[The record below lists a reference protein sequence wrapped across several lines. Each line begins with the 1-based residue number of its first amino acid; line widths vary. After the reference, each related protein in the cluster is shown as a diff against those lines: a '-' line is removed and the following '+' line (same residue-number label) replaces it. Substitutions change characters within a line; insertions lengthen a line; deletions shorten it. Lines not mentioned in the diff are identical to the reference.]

1 MALPL
6 THSHPPLP
14 SLGTAHTLF
23 KLLKRIL
30 IAAEHQTVWKNA
42 KSTSLI
48 KDEIGQG
55 TMRPQCYLT
64 LGSIAPYFCAC
75 SLRSND
81 DGKAH

>member
-6 THSHPPLP
+6 TRSHPPLP

-30 IAAEHQTVWKNA
+30 IAAEHQTVWKIA

-48 KDEIGQG
+48 KDEIGQE
-55 TMRPQCYLT
+55 TMTSVLSHFG
-64 LGSIAPYFCAC
+64 LDS
-75 SLRSND
+75 SLLPCLFL
-81 DGKAH
+81 KVQ